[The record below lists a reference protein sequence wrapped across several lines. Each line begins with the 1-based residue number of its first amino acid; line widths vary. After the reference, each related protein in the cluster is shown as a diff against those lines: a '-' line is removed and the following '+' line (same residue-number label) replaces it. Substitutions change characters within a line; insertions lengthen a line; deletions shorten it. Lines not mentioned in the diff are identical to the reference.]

1 MPDGCGEYEAPGGG
15 VGTRTADCKST
26 GSVMMA
32 ERINRRRKDPFFFMV
47 TDLSTLALTKRSRR
61 LLDVKLWIRFEAA
74 KGEGAVSAT
83 RHVDTRGQG
92 GQRLLNCTS
101 TSAATVEPRAFFSFS
116 RFSQSVW

>member
-1 MPDGCGEYEAPGGG
+1 
-15 VGTRTADCKST
+15 
-26 GSVMMA
+26 MA
-32 ERINRRRKDPFFFMV
+32 ERINRRRKDPFFFLWLS
-47 TDLSTLALTKRSRR
+47 DLSTLPLTKRSRR